1 MNKYIKTA
9 LTIVPLLTM
18 LMSVNSVWGEDTD
31 IYGANTDA
39 LTNPNILIMIDNSA
53 NWSRNDQGWPSTA
66 SCAPPCKQGQAELTA
81 LRLVTS
87 ELASNVN
94 VGLMLFSTGA
104 IDGAYVR
111 WDLRPMDPTNQLA
124 FQKLIN
130 NNNCVDGINTVNLT
144 PNCIYKNFSSGTLNE
159 SISAASINYSTA
171 LFEVFKY
178 FGGYTSPL
186 HALDDIAGSPVDAS
200 HFGTMRYSTL
210 DTRFDRAAYNATPN
224 FLNYT
229 TPLVDSCSKNYLVV
243 IGNGFPNQDSP
254 ASLLTGV
261 GGDATPLPAPDF
273 DTKTFDVQTQLGAAQ
288 PFANMA
294 DCVAAANAKYGTNY
308 TTYDCIDTGGTSSA
322 TDTFTSACNQYP
334 SAAAIVAD
342 AATVLPGYSSYSVT
356 NTTSCV
362 GTLNLGNAVCGTYA
376 TKAACEADLLTKYP
390 GYTNHLCTASS
401 FCAATS
407 ATVPNFAAAGVYAD
421 AATCEAA
428 AALKYPGYTT
438 YTCNATAINN
448 NVALGTSACY
458 LDAAS
463 CAAGSSGAYPNYSA
477 VTCNAATASTCDV
490 GTTTCAAAS
499 AYNTASKCDL
509 AAPGILG
516 SVFSSYSCI
525 SGANCATGKT
535 WTIVGNSGGMNHY
548 AVTGTS
554 TAWSVTGTKAAGT
567 SFNMFADSAG
577 GSSFS
582 LTGTKTDPVFMTYGN
597 VLVTSAIPRGTFSTT
612 STSNA
617 DEWASFL
624 YKTDLN
630 ALPGQQNIST
640 YTIDVFKDKQDMEQ
654 TKVLMN
660 MARVGGGKYFTA
672 SDENSI
678 RDALRKI
685 FAEIQSVNSVFA
697 SSSLPVSVNTQGTY
711 LNQVFMGMFRPKGNA
726 TPRWSGNLKQYQF
739 AKFAGILK
747 LADKNGAEA
756 ISVSTGFIDPCADS
770 YWSLDTGSYW
780 NYSAS
785 NARGVC
791 SAKASAYSPNSFFS
805 DSPDG
810 DIVEKGGAALR
821 LRGSGLGGT
830 VSTNYLTRN
839 VKTCDNTSVLS
850 CTALTNFNNA
860 NATLTSAAFGIPVT
874 IPTPYKTSF
883 VDWVRGKDADDER
896 VDNNVNE
903 VRPSVHGGVVHSQ
916 PAVIDYGGT
925 TGVIVYY
932 GSDDGMFHAVDGGQT
947 AAEGNELWSFIAPE
961 HYQQLHRVRDNGQRT
976 PLIDFPGITGS
987 VAPKEYGFDGGTGVL
1002 QKGSTVWIYPSMR
1015 RGGRAIYAFDVS
1027 NPSSPVLKWRRGCYT
1042 SSTSNDTVCNSG
1054 WQVLGQTW
1062 SKPTVAYL
1070 RGSTN
1075 PVLIMGAGYD
1085 TCEDVN
1091 SQTRCTTTPRKGSLI
1106 VFLDATTS
1114 APIRLYNTNYS
1125 VPGDLTLV
1133 KDAEGFVTQVYGA
1146 DTGGYIY
1153 RINVGSR
1160 SAAGALT
1167 GPWTLG
1173 TTPAATTIAYMSEA
1187 GHARKF
1193 LSGPTVVPYAGF
1205 NAVLIGSGD
1214 REHPLMT
1221 DYACNNGSGGVKNQ
1235 YYMLVDKPLA
1245 YPALPIVPADLVD
1258 VTTGTGTFDP
1268 ATTTFTSSLGLSS
1281 TKGWKFDFS
1290 PCEQSV
1296 NKGLVIGGV
1305 AYFGTNTPATV
1316 TTACETDLGEARGYA
1331 IDFLTGNPQP
1341 NAPRSAIYTGGGMP
1355 PSPVA
1360 GVVDLGGEKQPFCIG
1375 CIDTKAAKSSA
1386 LQGVP
1391 ITIKPESSRFRSYW
1405 YMEND

>member
-1 MNKYIKTA
+1 MNAYIRTA
-9 LTIVPLLTM
+9 LTIIPLITA
-18 LMSVNSVWGEDTD
+18 LMSVNSVRAEDTD
-31 IYGANTDA
+31 IYAANTDA
-39 LTNPNILIMIDNSA
+39 LSNPNILVLIDNSS
-53 NWSRNDQGWPSTA
+53 NWARNDQGWPS
-66 SCAPPCKQGQAELTA
+66 SVNCAAPCKQGQAELNA
-81 LRLVTS
+81 LRLVS
-87 ELASNVN
+87 GELAANVN

-111 WDLRPMDPTNQLA
+111 WSLRPMTTPNKNA
-124 FQKLIN
+124 FQVLIN
-130 NNNCVDGINTVNLT
+130 NNSCVDGINTVNLT
-144 PNCIYKNFSSGTLNE
+144 PNCIYKNFSSGALNE
-159 SISAASINYSTA
+159 SISAASVNYSAA

-186 HALDDIAGSPVDAS
+186 HALDDVAGAPIDSS

-210 DTRFDRAAYNATPN
+210 DKRFDRSAYNASPA

-229 TPLVDSCSKNYLVV
+229 SPLVDSCSKNYLIV
-243 IGNGFPNQDSP
+243 IGNGAPTQDSP

-261 GGDATPLPAPDF
+261 GGDATPIPAPDF
-273 DTKTFDVQTQLGAAQ
+273 VTSTGNVRTQLGAAQ
-288 PFANMA
+288 PFASMA
-294 DCVAAANAKYGTNY
+294 DCVAAANAKYGNTY
-308 TTYDCIDTGGTSSA
+308 TTYICEDTGGTSTA
-322 TDTFTSACNQYP
+322 TGTFTSACGQYP
-334 SAAAIVAD
+334 STAAILAD
-342 AATVLPGYSSYSVT
+342 AANVLPGYSSYSVT
-356 NTTSCV
+356 STTSCM

-376 TKAACEADLLTKYP
+376 TKAACETDLLAKYP
-390 GYTNHLCTASS
+390 SYTNHLCNASS

-407 ATVPNFAAAGVYAD
+407 ATVPNFAAAGIYAD
-421 AATCEAA
+421 AAACEAA
-428 AALKYPGYTT
+428 AAVKYPGYTT
-438 YTCNATAINN
+438 YTCSATAINN

-458 LDAAS
+458 LNATD
-463 CAAGSSGAYPNYSA
+463 CTAGSSGSYPNYSA
-477 VTCNAATASTCDV
+477 VTCNAAAAITCDV
-490 GTTTCAAAS
+490 LATTCASSS
-499 AYNTASKCDL
+499 AYNTQSKCDL

-516 SVFSSYSCI
+516 GIYSSYTCSA
-525 SGANCATGKT
+525 GANCASGKT
-535 WTIVGNSGGMNHY
+535 WTFYGNSGGMNHY
-548 AVTGTS
+548 AITGTS

-567 SFNMFADSAG
+567 SFNMYADSPG
-577 GSSFS
+577 GNVYTLS
-582 LTGTKTDPVFMTYGN
+582 GTRTDPVFLAYGE
-597 VLVTSAIPRGTFSTT
+597 VLVTTADPTGTFSTT
-612 STSNA
+612 STNNA

-640 YTIDVFKDKQDMEQ
+640 YTIDVFKDKQDAEQ
-654 TKVLMN
+654 TKLLMN

-747 LADKNGAEA
+747 LADRFGSEA

-770 YWSLDTGSYW
+770 YWSKDTGIYW
-780 NYSAS
+780 DYSGS
-785 NARGVC
+785 SGKGVC
-791 SAKASAYSPNSFFS
+791 TAKPSAYSSNSFFS

-821 LRGSGLGGT
+821 LRGTGLGGT
-830 VSTNYLTRN
+830 VSTNYLTRK
-839 VKTCDNTSVLS
+839 VKTCDNTSVTS
-850 CTALTNFNNA
+850 CTVLTNFDNTNV
-860 NATLTSAAFGIPVT
+860 TLTSAAFGIPT
-874 IPTPYKTSF
+874 TFPTPYKTSF
-883 VDWVRGKDADDER
+883 IDWVRGKDADDER
-896 VDNNVNE
+896 VNQNTDE

-947 AAEGNELWSFIAPE
+947 ANEGNELWSFVAPE
-961 HYQQLHRVRDNGQRT
+961 HYKQLHRNRDNGQRT
-976 PLIDFPGITGS
+976 PYIDFPGVTGS
-987 VAPKEYGFDGGTGVL
+987 VAPKDYGFDGGTGIL
-1002 QKGSTVWIYPSMR
+1002 QKGSLVWIYPSMR

-1027 NPSSPVLKWRRGCYT
+1027 NPSNPVLKWRRGCFT
-1042 SSTSNDTVCNSG
+1042 SSTANDTVCSAG
-1054 WQVLGQTW
+1054 WQVVGQTW

-1075 PVLIMGAGYD
+1075 PVLIFGGGYD

-1091 SQTRCTTTPRKGSLI
+1091 SQTRCTSTPRKGALI
-1106 VFLDATTS
+1106 AILDAMS
-1114 APIRLYNTNYS
+1114 SNAIRLYYTNYS
-1125 VPGDLTLV
+1125 VTGDLTLV
-1133 KDAEGFVTQVYGA
+1133 KDDEGFVTQIYAA

-1160 SAAGALT
+1160 SAGGSLT

-1173 TTPAATTIAYMSEA
+1173 TTPAATTIAYMS
-1187 GHARKF
+1187 GPGNARKF
-1193 LSGPTVVPYAGF
+1193 LMGPTVVPYAGF

-1214 REHPLMT
+1214 REHPLMS
-1221 DYACNNGSGGVKNQ
+1221 DYPCNNGVGGVQNQ
-1235 YYMLVDKPLA
+1235 FYMMVDKPLA
-1245 YPALPIVPADLVD
+1245 YPALPITPTDLVD
-1258 VTTGTGTFDP
+1258 VTTGTGTFDL
-1268 ATTTFTSSLGLSS
+1268 ATTTFTSSSGLSS
-1281 TKGWKFDFS
+1281 SNGWRFDFS

-1296 NKGLVIGGV
+1296 NKGLVIGGTV
-1305 AYFGTNTPATV
+1305 YFGTNTPATV
-1316 TTACETDLGEARGYA
+1316 KTACETDLGEARGYA
-1331 IDFLTGNPQP
+1331 VDFLTGNPQP
-1341 NAPRSAIYTGGGMP
+1341 NAPRSGIYTGGGMP

-1375 CIDTKAAKSSA
+1375 CINTLDAKSSA

-1391 ITIKPESSRFRSYW
+1391 ITIKPESNRYRSYW
-1405 YMEND
+1405 YIESD